1 MKPLL
6 LFALLS
12 IQAISFGQ
20 LTFEELT
27 GPNDFNISVIRKSP
41 IGEFFIQAANDNES
55 IYTSLDGQ
63 TWTKT
68 ALPVSSRL
76 FDIQYFS
83 DGTPVLKPEYGVHLV
98 RRDGVWHKMSMDG
111 GWREVEASFIKADT
125 LFVFQDQSFGY
136 SLDKGKT
143 FVTMFT
149 FGENIVDHSAHLF
162 KFNHHFILHHT
173 AGASDN
179 LSIFTNEGERI
190 VNKSLDLS
198 IASFTYHP
206 CGQVL
211 ICDDDR
217 YYLIKEDEVIVRE
230 GSTQTIIPNFNYST
244 EFFVEGDHYF
254 FRTENRI
261 YKSTGCDFTWN
272 IIASSDVIDEKDNIW
287 VSPDSDIYLNDNAS
301 DFYIVQPAGSGQ
313 WEEHR
318 PDINYPFLHTINESQ
333 KGHHALLTSS
343 ALFHKNT
350 VDPDWIEMDS
360 SGGANYVIQYSPNG
374 GLYLN
379 RDSEIQYS
387 IDNGVSFTTIPL
399 PESELP
405 FFAYGLQVL
414 DDNILVV
421 FGGLYDECFVTVN
434 NGQDWK
440 RFVTPYFFDHPLI
453 KLVDNYLLM
462 AEFYYDARVTK
473 INLVSGATETQSLGD
488 FQALDVY
495 GGTIMD
501 DGTIYFVVEDIF
513 SGTQTGLYRF
523 RFDEGSTFV
532 GLHDELTYSYV
543 LISSGTDVIG
553 IGSGQ
558 YHIFNG
564 EEIETYPIIGLP
576 QDGTRK
582 YIVASNKHLY
592 VIVDQTKVFR
602 STKPLSYPQFISGSV
617 HHTSDQDCITDTLDP
632 GLKYWQVKVEGDDY
646 LRITTT
652 NSEGQFKFSVP
663 EGNFTISSQP
673 LNAHWD
679 LCDAAYQ
686 VAVNESS
693 PNIDQDFQA
702 IVLSSCADLEVD
714 FSTPLLRRCFDNYY
728 SFRVRNTGPQS
739 TLGTTLTVKLDP
751 FFEFTSATI
760 PYTLVGDSILVF
772 NLGVMAVND
781 EINFYIFFKLSCDAE
796 LGMEHCLTGTLQD
809 DNECGESRST
819 YTECQENIGSYD
831 PNDKRTFNELGEEA
845 ETVDKGEYIYYH
857 IRFQNTGTD
866 TAFNIRVIDPLSPKL
881 DLSTLEMLSAS
892 QTYTHF
898 ISDGP
903 ALVVLFDDILLP
915 DSSTNEPASHGF
927 FKFRVKPL
935 PEYDYETNI
944 PNQARIYFDFNDPIL
959 TNEANMIIRQPVGTK
974 DVKDLMAFDVY
985 PNPTNSLLTLTMAE
999 SDFDRISEY
1008 EIIDHLGRTIT
1019 QSSLLNR
1026 KAIDVSH
1033 LAQGV
1038 YNLLLRENQVIVGM
1052 RKFVRL

>member
-6 LFALLS
+6 LVAFLS

-20 LTFEELT
+20 LTFEEIT
-27 GPNDFNISVIRKSP
+27 APADFNISAIRKSP
-41 IGEFFIQAANDNES
+41 IGEYFIQASNDYKS
-55 IYTSLDGQ
+55 IYTSMDGQ
-63 TWTKT
+63 EWVKT
-68 ALPVSSRL
+68 PLPVSKRL
-76 FDIQYFS
+76 HEIQYFS
-83 DGTPVLKPEYGVHLV
+83 DGTPLFKPESGVHLV
-98 RRDGVWHKMSMDG
+98 RRNGVWHTMSMDG

-136 SLDKGKT
+136 SLDKGQT

-149 FGENIVDHSAHLF
+149 FSESIIDHSAHLF
-162 KFNHHFILHHT
+162 KFDHHFVLHHT

-190 VNKSLDLS
+190 VSKSLDLS

-211 ICDDDR
+211 INDYDR
-217 YYLIKEDEVIVRE
+217 YYLIKDDEVIVRE
-230 GSTQTIIPNFNYST
+230 GSTQSIIPEFNFSS
-244 EFFVEGDHYF
+244 EFFVEGDHYY
-254 FRTENRI
+254 FRSEHTI
-261 YKSTGCDFTWN
+261 YKSTGCDFTWDILAN
-272 IIASSDVIDEKDNIW
+272 NDVIGEKDYVW
-287 VSPDSDIYLNDNAS
+287 VSPAGDIYLNDNAS
-301 DFYIVQPAGSGQ
+301 NVFIVRPAGSGQ

-318 PDINYPFLHTINESQ
+318 PDIQYPLIHTLNASLKQ
-333 KGHHALLTSS
+333 HQHLLTSN

-350 VDPDWIEMDS
+350 GDPDWIEIDS
-360 SGGANYVIQYSPNG
+360 SGGNNYEIHYSPNG

-379 RDSEIQYS
+379 RDGEIQYS
-387 IDNGVSFTTIPL
+387 TDNGISFTTIPL

-405 FFAYGLQVL
+405 FFAYGLEVL
-414 DDNILVV
+414 DDNILLV

-440 RFVTPYFFDHPLI
+440 RFLTPYFSDQPLV

-462 AEFYYDARVTK
+462 AEFYYQAQVTK
-473 INLVSGATETQSLGD
+473 INIGSGTAETESLGD
-488 FQALDVY
+488 FQALSVY

-501 DGTIYFVVEDIF
+501 DGTIYFHVEDLF
-513 SGTQTGLYRF
+513 SGIQTGLYRF
-523 RFDEGSTFV
+523 RFGEGSTFL
-532 GLHDELTYSYV
+532 GIYDALIYSNA

-553 IGSGQ
+553 IGTGQ
-558 YHIFNG
+558 YHVFNG
-564 EEIETYPIIGLP
+564 EEIETYPITGLP
-576 QDGTRK
+576 QDGRRK
-582 YIVASNKHLY
+582 YIVASNEHLY

-617 HHTSDQDCITDTLDP
+617 YHASNQDCLTDTLDP
-632 GLKYWQVKVEGDDY
+632 ALKYWQVKVEGEDFM
-646 LRITTT
+646 RINTT
-652 NSEGQFKFSVP
+652 NSEGHFTFSVP
-663 EGNFTISSQP
+663 EGNYTISSQP

-679 LCDAAYQ
+679 LCDASYQ
-686 VAVNESS
+686 VAVDKTS
-693 PNIDQDFQA
+693 PNANKDFQA
-702 IVLSSCADLEVD
+702 VVLSSCADLEVD

-760 PYTLVGDSILVF
+760 PYTLIGDSILVF
-772 NLGVMAVND
+772 DLGVMAVND

-809 DNECGESRST
+809 ENECGESRST

-831 PNDKRTFNELGEEA
+831 PNDKRTFNEHGEEA

-985 PNPTNSLLTLTMAE
+985 PNPTNSFLTLTMAE
-999 SDFDRISEY
+999 GDFNRISSY

-1019 QSSLLNR
+1019 QTSLLNR